1 MTIPVFLGILTL
13 SPAIGGLIILALGL
27 ARRAMP
33 ALALGIAALGAL
45 IPAICLLFLT
55 PYLASGDPL
64 FATLFGGSIAPNA
77 WFSAAYRVDAF
88 GLYAAFGVT
97 FLVTPLLLWLG
108 WRGAAAPGDGE
119 TSSRAQWG
127 GVALALGIETAGLTV
142 LFADNILWLSLAWL
156 VLVALIWGLGE
167 IGNDVET
174 LDRMGLVLT
183 LVGPVVWAAILLL
196 PALGK
201 PIPQVIYPRLT
212 DMMGRGGMPWL
223 QVVGLAVAF
232 AFATGAYPFTAWVR
246 RRAALV
252 TPAGLA
258 ALVLALVPVAIFVGA
273 RTYSA
278 IQDADNLWPH
288 QQQVAG
294 STAPPITVGIAFV
307 VLGALTLGVSGL
319 LALGRNDARGL
330 LAYLAVAQG
339 GWGLIALGI
348 GEPESVLGVPLLLA
362 TTVFGGGAA
371 IAALFSGGTLTSD
384 IEPEGAGP
392 RAVGMP
398 MRPLHLAAWSIGVI
412 TLVGA
417 PLFGGFVSRQ
427 LVSAGALH
435 ARGLPVPLMGIAW
448 AGDVLLA
455 LALLRATAPAFA
467 TLFGAPA
474 QAIEKPVSS
483 AEAVEVSAPEAVST
497 PVALASDE
505 SDEQDARDEESS
517 TDDGRPEAAS
527 NAPAS
532 LGVRWLPELPAA
544 IFALLALVVGIAPQA
559 LLSFGATRAA
569 AALLQPAT
577 LDATLKVSLVG
588 YSAGTASWLPSI
600 AWLVIVLVG
609 ALLAFL
615 LPSGTRE
622 VRPIVLSGRRVEPT
636 EAATMFAP
644 PSPVEAWGDL
654 APALRSE
661 VALPGSRWLLNGTED
676 GDADGDAAEERQQ
689 DDGADA
695 PDEDALD
702 VEWVHEQVE
711 ASPSGQMPFSGAES
725 EGADDAQHD
734 ADFAEAE
741 AEDGEPLDTPP
752 STPDARRNGSGAFV
766 TAQRGSRNGKARK
779 SGNNQR
785 SRGGRA

>member
-1 MTIPVFLGILTL
+1 MTLPVFLGILTL
-13 SPAIGGLIILALGL
+13 APAVGGLIILALGL
-27 ARRAMP
+27 ARRATP

-45 IPAICLLFLT
+45 IPAICLLFLA

-64 FATLFGGSIAPNA
+64 YATLFGGSIAPNA

-88 GLYAAFGVT
+88 GLYAAFGVAY
-97 FLVTPLLLWLG
+97 LVTPLLLWLG
-108 WRGAAAPGDGE
+108 WRGVVAPGDGE
-119 TSSRAQWG
+119 PSSRAQWG

-156 VLVALIWGLGE
+156 VLVALIWGLSE

-174 LDRMGLVLT
+174 LDRMGLALT

-212 DMMGRGGMPWL
+212 DMMGRGGMPWP
-223 QVVGLAVAF
+223 QVVGLAVAL
-232 AFATGAYPFTAWVR
+232 ACAAGAYPFTAWVR

-258 ALVLALVPVAIFVGA
+258 ALMLALVPVAIFVGA

-294 STAPPITVGIAFV
+294 STAPPITAGIAFV

-319 LALGRNDARGL
+319 LALGRNDARAL

-339 GWGLIALGI
+339 GWGLIALGV

-362 TTVFGGGAA
+362 TTVLGGGAA
-371 IAALFSGGTLTSD
+371 IAALFSGGMLTSD

-398 MRPLHLAAWSIGVI
+398 QRPLHLAAWSIGVI
-412 TLVGA
+412 TLIGA

-448 AGDVLLA
+448 AGDLLLA

-467 TLFGAPA
+467 SVFGAPA
-474 QAIEKPVSS
+474 QAIERPVSS
-483 AEAVEVSAPEAVST
+483 VEVKEVSAPEAVST
-497 PVALASDE
+497 SVALASDE
-505 SDEQDARDEESS
+505 SDARDEESS
-517 TDDGRPEAAS
+517 TDDGRPEAGS
-527 NAPAS
+527 KAPAS

-559 LLSFGATRAA
+559 LLSLGATRAA
-569 AALLQPAT
+569 AALLQPAA

-609 ALLAFL
+609 VLLVFL

-622 VRPIVLSGRRVEPT
+622 VRPIVLSGRHVEPT
-636 EAATMFAP
+636 EAATEFAL
-644 PSPVEAWGDL
+644 PSAVETWGDL

-661 VALPGSRWLLNGTED
+661 VVLPGSRWLLNGTED
-676 GDADGDAAEERQQ
+676 GEADDGAEERRQ

-702 VEWVHEQVE
+702 VEWVQEQAE
-711 ASPSGQMPFSGAES
+711 ASPAGQMPFSGAES
-725 EGADDAQHD
+725 EGADDAQHN
-734 ADFAEAE
+734 ADVTDAEAK
-741 AEDGEPLDTPP
+741 DGESTDASP
-752 STPDARRNGSGAFV
+752 STPSDKRNGNGAFV
-766 TAQRGSRNGKARK
+766 TAQRGSRNGKVRK